1 MTVEEIYRNL
11 YSQAWRKSASIC
23 DVRTVCVEYK
33 TCADKST
40 TDVIDFD
47 DYAEQYKQQKG
58 IGERPQSVD
67 AVAIDASRQCLL
79 LIEKKTWYQFYQ
91 HQLVNAR
98 NETDKKNAIENKIN
112 EYTAEIANKYVQSKV
127 MIAHFTGV
135 QDVVD
140 TVRHVLV
147 FLTELA
153 VDYPDPMGGFAT
165 ALGLLTTTGSFDIRK
180 YTVKKMQ
187 DSVTALPAPKKEY
200 VYCKQLDEYV
210 RTLRFPTES

>member
-1 MTVEEIYRNL
+1 MTVEEIYQNL
-11 YSQAWRKSASIC
+11 YAQVWRKSASIC

-58 IGERPQSVD
+58 VGERPQSVD
-67 AVAIDASRQCLL
+67 AVAIDASKQCLL

-91 HQLVNAR
+91 HQLGSAR
-98 NETDKKNAIENKIN
+98 DEADKKNAVENKIK
-112 EYTAEIANKYVQSKV
+112 EYTTEIANKYVQSKV

-140 TVRHVLV
+140 TVQHVLA

-153 VDYPDPMGGFAT
+153 VNYPDPTGGFAT
-165 ALGLLTTTGSFDIRK
+165 ALGLLATTSSFDIRK
-180 YTVKKMQ
+180 YTVVKMQ

-200 VYCKQLDEYV
+200 VYCKQLDEFV
-210 RTLRFPTES
+210 RTLRLRTVS

>member
-1 MTVEEIYRNL
+1 MTAIDIYQNL
-11 YSQAWRKSASIC
+11 HTQSWRKSASIC
-23 DVRTVCVEYK
+23 DIHTRCVEYK

-40 TDVIDFD
+40 IDVIDFD
-47 DYAEQYKQQKG
+47 DYAEQYKQQKH
-58 IGERPQSVD
+58 IPNRPQSVD
-67 AVAIDASRQCLL
+67 AVAIDASRHCLL

-91 HQLVNAR
+91 YQLQSAHD
-98 NETDKKNAIENKIN
+98 EAAKKQTIEEKIK

-140 TVRHVLV
+140 LVPHVLV

-187 DSVTALPAPKKEY
+187 DSVATFPAPKNEY
-200 VYCKQLDEYV
+200 ISCKDFDEYV
-210 RTLRFPTES
+210 RVLKE